1 MNNSFRTI
9 VGGRSSE
16 QHDRNNFPR
25 GIEILLK
32 KAKVDMRFKILL
44 LKNPLKAAKSIDL
57 NLKENEK
64 KIIENTPKS
73 ILEIMIQNTFVPKH
87 HVKTFLT
94 AKTAAML
101 ALILTSTTLTPLYGG
116 SKGVEADEIVHE
128 DYIQVAEERMGV
140 VQDALE
146 QLKRDQGAYPSTE
159 EWLSALNPL

>member
-1 MNNSFRTI
+1 
-9 VGGRSSE
+9 
-16 QHDRNNFPR
+16 
-25 GIEILLK
+25 
-32 KAKVDMRFKILL
+32 
-44 LKNPLKAAKSIDL
+44 
-57 NLKENEK
+57 
-64 KIIENTPKS
+64 
-73 ILEIMIQNTFVPKH
+73 MIQNTFVPKH

-116 SKGVEADEIVHE
+116 TKGVEADEIVHE

-159 EWLSALNPL
+159 EWLSALNPLVSCQPSSVG